1 MSRFQVLYLMKPFN
15 PVKIEGGRPEEIA
28 YRNGYISEEKLL
40 ELSNPMQKNNY
51 GKYLRD
57 LVLKP
62 ESVNGNL

>member
-1 MSRFQVLYLMKPFN
+1 MLQASVFVETIQSRQGLKVCC
-15 PVKIEGGRPEEIA
+15 PEEIA